1 MDEREPLSVESN
13 NLLYRKPWLYEL
25 VYPKVEI
32 EAAEVCLNIVGQY
45 GCSGSLRIL
54 DVGCGTGRTLAR
66 LDHLGHRCTGLDIS
80 ESMLAHAAVH
90 YPELDLEH
98 GDMRTVELGEQFDVI
113 TCLDSTFLYNL
124 LNDEVDACLSS
135 FRRHCH
141 EGSLLILDILN
152 ASRFLNSTSFRERTE
167 TAVDEQGFRAVA
179 SACHTIDRR
188 TQRFR
193 RKRTWKI
200 EGEEKPVVD
209 DAEYRLFFPLELEY
223 FLSRHCFSALGMWD
237 NKELVESDL
246 SGPRLYV
253 AARAV

>member
-1 MDEREPLSVESN
+1 VDEREPLSVESN

-25 VYPKVEI
+25 VYPRAEI
-32 EAAEVCLNIVGQY
+32 EAVEVCLNVIKGH
-45 GCSGSLRIL
+45 GSSGSLRIL
-54 DVGCGTGRTLAR
+54 DVGCGTGSALAR
-66 LDHLGHRCTGLDIS
+66 LSKLGYRGTGLDIS
-80 ESMLAHAAVH
+80 ESMLAHASAQH
-90 YPELDLEH
+90 PELDFEH
-98 GDMRTVELGEQFDVI
+98 GDMRTLDLKEHFDVI
-113 TCLDSTFLYNL
+113 TCLGSTFLYNL
-124 LNDEVDACLSS
+124 SNDEVDACLSS

-152 ASRFLNSTSFRERTE
+152 ASRFLNSTSFRERTQ
-167 TAVDEQGFRAVA
+167 TAVDKQGFRAVA
-179 SACHTIDRR
+179 SACHMIDRR

-209 DAEYRLFFPLELEY
+209 DCQYRLFFPLELEY